1 MKKLGSFVSALV
13 SAFVASGALVACSSS
28 SASKHDSLLLLP
40 QGPGFASS
48 NAAVGIPFLMAATEF
63 SLPGGSCGSG
73 PCPPGAEH
81 VTVTAASCGAGECTV
96 TLTPNSQ
103 TFEVLPTRA
112 GMVTVHAEARGDSG
126 TEYSGDAEMT
136 FAPTAHLEVRNDGS
150 NLAPLLDRTKY
161 AVLPGAQLHW
171 QLTLEDDAGHHLAAE
186 SANLTAAFDGTDV
199 FTADLQTTGQYQEG
213 MLGVTAKAPGKA
225 TLHIALG
232 ALTRDVAL
240 VVEDP
245 ARVTGASFHALTL
258 AYDAKGVGATSLTGP
273 DVVGERVTSLTMK
286 TYDLGAAW
294 ALVLETSDGQRTLGG
309 ASKLTLTPGS
319 LGKRSDYTTSG
330 EDEGLLVVTSAK
342 PGMGTIT
349 GTIGGATISIP
360 FAVTQ

>member
-1 MKKLGSFVSALV
+1 MKKLGLIVSALV
-13 SAFVASGALVACSSS
+13 VSGTLCSCGSS
-28 SASKHDSLLLLP
+28 SASRHNSLLLLP

-48 NAAVGIPFLMAATEF
+48 NAAVGVPFLMAATEF

-73 PCPPGAEH
+73 ACPPAAEH
-81 VTVTAASCGAGECTV
+81 VTVTAASCGGGECTV
-96 TLTPNSQ
+96 TLASNSQ

-112 GMVTVHAEARGDSG
+112 GDVTVHAEARGDSG
-126 TEYSGDAEMT
+126 AEYSGDSEMT

-186 SANLTAAFDGTDV
+186 SSNLTAMFDGSDV
-199 FTADLQTTGQYQEG
+199 FTADLKTTGQYQEG
-213 MLGVTAKAPGKA
+213 MLAVTARAPGKA

-232 ALTRDVAL
+232 ALTRDVPL

-273 DVVGERVTSLTMK
+273 DVVGKAVTSLTMK
-286 TYDLGAAW
+286 SFDLGAAW
-294 ALVLETSDGQRTLGG
+294 AVVLETSDGQPTLGG
-309 ASKLTLTPGS
+309 ASKLALAPGTLGT
-319 LGKRSDYTTSG
+319 LADYTQGG
-330 EDEGLLVVTSAK
+330 EDEGLLVVRRAR
-342 PGMGTIT
+342 PGMGKVI
-349 GTIGGATISIP
+349 GTIGSATISIP
-360 FAVTQ
+360 FTVPQ